1 MKNIKPTYK
10 YPLLLLIGPSGS
22 GKDRIMQLIKK
33 KMNIAFSP
41 TFATRDK
48 RPNEKPGVYNF
59 VSMQEFQKLIEQDA
73 FIEYDSHF
81 GDYYGSNKYSIL
93 ELVEHKP
100 VMKQTEINGV
110 KKIKNNSSLQ
120 YNAKEHVIN
129 IKSNK
134 VKLYFLGILMESI
147 ENTKKAILKR
157 DGDIPPARKRITRI
171 PEEYEFIKKNAD
183 YCIINYYNKQEECAD
198 EFVKLIKKLIN
209 NN

>member
-1 MKNIKPTYK
+1 MENKRPTYK

-22 GKDRIMQLIKK
+22 GKDTIMQLIKK
-33 KMNIAFSP
+33 KMDIAFSP
-41 TFATRDK
+41 TFTTRDK

-81 GDYYGSNKYSIL
+81 GNYYGSNKYSIL
-93 ELVEHKP
+93 ELLEHKP

-120 YNAKEHVIN
+120 YNAKEHTIN

-134 VKLYFLGILMESI
+134 VKLYFLGILMESV
-147 ENTKKAILKR
+147 EHTKEAILKR
-157 DGDIPPARKRITRI
+157 DGDIPAARKRIARMQ
-171 PEEYEFIKKNAD
+171 EEYEFIKENAD
-183 YCIINYYNKQEECAD
+183 YCIINYYNKQEQCAD